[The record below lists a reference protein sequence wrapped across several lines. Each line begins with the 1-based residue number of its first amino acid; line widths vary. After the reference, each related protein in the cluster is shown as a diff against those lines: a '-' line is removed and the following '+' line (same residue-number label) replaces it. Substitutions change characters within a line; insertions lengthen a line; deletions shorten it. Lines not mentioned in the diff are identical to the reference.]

1 MARVKRRRFLPKKL
15 ANQRLVITGASS
27 GIGLVTARKAARGGA
42 RVVLT
47 SRDEEALRRIMNEI
61 RDAGGQA
68 TYAVADV
75 ADPDAMDQVAEAARR
90 EFGGFDTWINNAG
103 AGIYGKAVDVPLEA
117 KRRLFETNFWGVVH
131 GCRTAVRNL
140 RDRGGVII
148 NIGSVVSDRA
158 MPLLAVYAAS
168 KHAVQGYTDGL
179 RMELEHDGVPILVT
193 LVKPGSTNTPFVDH
207 ARNRMDNAPYYAPP
221 VYDPEVVADAILR
234 CVERPVREVTVGG
247 GTRLMAWMGKL
258 APRTTD
264 RLMEATMFE
273 QQQDPERTSTGDGLE
288 SAGGGGEERGPYRG
302 PVLQSSAYTR
312 AIVSDIG
319 RALPFVAAAAVVAA
333 GIRRLQG

>member
-1 MARVKRRRFLPKKL
+1 MARAKRRKFLPKKL

-27 GIGLVTARKAARGGA
+27 GIGLATARKAARKGA
-42 RVVLT
+42 RLVLT
-47 SRDEEALRRIMNEI
+47 SRDEEALRRITSDI

-68 TYAVADV
+68 TYVTADV
-75 ADPDAMDQVAEAARR
+75 ADPDAMDRVAEMATR

-103 AGIYGKAVDVPLEA
+103 VGIYGKLLDVPLDD

-131 GCRTAVRNL
+131 GCRTAVQHL
-140 RDRGGVII
+140 RDRGGAII

-158 MPLLAVYAAS
+158 MPLLSIYAAS

-207 ARNRMDNAPYYAPP
+207 ARMRMEDAPYYAPP
-221 VYDPEVVADAILR
+221 VYDVEVVADTILR

-247 GTRLMAWMGKL
+247 GTRLTAWMGKL

-273 QQQDPERTSTGDGLE
+273 QQRDPERRSPGDGLE
-288 SAGGGGEERGPYRG
+288 SAGGGGEEQGPYRG

-312 AIVSDIG
+312 AMLSDVG
-319 RALPFVAAAAVVAA
+319 RMLPFVVVAAAVAA
-333 GIRRLQG
+333 AVRRIRG